1 MEKEEYI
8 FKPIGYV
15 KTSATSIPRHWSY
28 SDVEGEII
36 LDPEYKEGLK
46 DIKPGDKIVVLF
58 CFHKSPSFT
67 KDKLIQKPPHRD
79 NPTGVFNTC
88 SPIRPNPI
96 GLSVLEVLD
105 IKENIIKVKRI
116 DMFDGTPIFDIKPYK
131 AYSEISEREEN

>member
-46 DIKPGDKIVVLF
+46 DIKLGDKIVVLF

-131 AYSEISEREEN
+131 AYSEIVEREEN

>member
-116 DMFDGTPIFDIKPYK
+116 DMFEGTPIFDIKPYK

>member
-1 MEKEEYI
+1 MEKEYI

-15 KTSATSIPRHWSY
+15 RTSATSIPRHWSY

-36 LDPEYKEGLK
+36 VDPEYKEGLK
-46 DIKPGDKIVVLF
+46 DIKSGDKIVVLF

-79 NPTGVFNTC
+79 KPTGVFNTC

-105 IKENIIKVKRI
+105 IKDNIIKVKRI
-116 DMFDGTPIFDIKPYK
+116 DMFNETPIFDIKPYK
-131 AYSEISEREEN
+131 AYSEVPEKEN

>member
-1 MEKEEYI
+1 MEKKEYI

-36 LDPEYKEGLK
+36 IDPEYKEGLK
-46 DIKPGDKIVVLF
+46 DIKSGDKIVVLF
-58 CFHKSPSFT
+58 CFHKSPPFI
-67 KDKLIQKPPHRD
+67 KDKLIQKPPHKD
-79 NPTGVFNTC
+79 SPKGVFSLC

-105 IKENIIKVKRI
+105 VKDNIIKVKRI

-131 AYSEISEREEN
+131 AYSEVVEK

>member
-1 MEKEEYI
+1 MEKKEYI

-36 LDPEYKEGLK
+36 IDPEYKEGLK
-46 DIKPGDKIVVLF
+46 DIKSGDKIVVLF
-58 CFHKSPSFT
+58 CFHKSPPFT
-67 KDKLIQKPPHRD
+67 KDKLIQKPPHKD
-79 NPTGVFNTC
+79 SPKGVFSLC

-105 IKENIIKVKRI
+105 VKDNIIKVKRI

-131 AYSEISEREEN
+131 AYSEVVEK

>member
-8 FKPIGYV
+8 FKPIGHV

-36 LDPEYKEGLK
+36 VDPEYKEGLK
-46 DIKPGDKIVVLF
+46 DIKSGDKIVVLF

-67 KDKLIQKPPHRD
+67 KDKLIQKPPHKD
-79 NPTGVFNTC
+79 KPTGVFNTC

-105 IKENIIKVKRI
+105 IKDNIIRVKRI

-131 AYSEISEREEN
+131 AYSEVIDNEEN

>member
-28 SDVEGEII
+28 SDVEGKII

-58 CFHKSPSFT
+58 CFHKSPTFT